1 MGIHARPGKVFSI
14 VLAVLP
20 FVVLLIVY
28 LGASEIRHKE
38 NSADKL
44 LPKISQMTAAVQHM
58 AFEKNRRTG
67 TYLMLND
74 TLASMKRLLIGTGL
88 AAATALLLG
97 LNIGLFPGINA
108 ALNPFITFIAMIPPL
123 SVLPILFISFGVDEA
138 AKIVLI
144 FLGIFPLITRDI
156 RLAVH
161 KLPHEQLTKA
171 ATLGASQFQLAYRI
185 ILPQIM
191 PRLIEAV
198 RLSLGSAWLFLIAAE
213 AIAAS
218 SGLGYRIFLVRRY
231 LAMDV
236 ILPYVLWITF
246 LGFVMDWL
254 LRHIMR
260 CFYPWYAA
268 AGGHK

>member
-1 MGIHARPGKVFSI
+1 
-14 VLAVLP
+14 
-20 FVVLLIVY
+20 
-28 LGASEIRHKE
+28 
-38 NSADKL
+38 
-44 LPKISQMTAAVQHM
+44 
-58 AFEKNRRTG
+58 
-67 TYLMLND
+67 
-74 TLASMKRLLIGTGL
+74 
-88 AAATALLLG
+88 
-97 LNIGLFPGINA
+97 
-108 ALNPFITFIAMIPPL
+108 
-123 SVLPILFISFGVDEA
+123 VDEA

-144 FLGIFPLITRDI
+144 FIGIFPLITRDI

-268 AGGHK
+268 DGGHK